1 MHTPALPSALAA
13 GLFRSV
19 RLALFLLT
27 GCFVLSAASPR
38 RYYFTTFDSNDGLS
52 QNTVHAIL
60 QDRSG
65 FLWFGTKDGLD
76 RFDGRVFRA
85 FKKEERT
92 LGTNFVTALFEDQA
106 RRLWIGTDAG
116 VYVYDPVGES
126 FAPVP
131 VSPPAHATSGRR
143 AVTQIGA
150 DARGNLWVSMDYGG
164 LFRYDTVSGQL
175 VNYLATGGDSGRPNI
190 TRFWFEGDTAWVSL
204 YNDNLYFSADTFR
217 TLAPL
222 RTPDGEQPFRGD
234 LINTQVAGPHN
245 CWYIGTSHGLF
256 QLNRTTGGLRRL
268 IEAYVRD
275 LCFKSDEELWAGA
288 ESGLYICDLAG
299 GGITHLTASEEN
311 DPYALADNAIY
322 SLARDREGGMW
333 IGSYFGGVNYYPPE
347 GRYFEKYYPQ
357 AGRRSFGRRV
367 REFCEAPDGHLWIGT
382 EDKGLFRFDPR
393 TGHMEPF
400 LPGEIYPNIHG
411 LCFDAPYL
419 WVGTFSGG
427 LYRID
432 LSTNGKRSYRRP
444 LSAERPQAV
453 SPAAGV
459 VPSPAA
465 AQQPGELDAN
475 DVFSLCKTSAGELLA
490 GTTSG
495 LFRYDR
501 AADCFRRI
509 PELGNVFVYYIMED
523 VGGNLYLATYSNG
536 LYRYDI
542 RKKTTKNYLAQPGDT
557 TSLPYN
563 KVVSLYQD
571 SRGRIWVLTEGG
583 GLARFDPE
591 SETFRRFEA
600 GPEYPGSIAYRMVED
615 DRGYLWITTNH
626 GLVCFHPDT
635 GYRRL
640 YTTADGLLSNLFNY
654 QSGYKDRRG
663 RIYLGSI
670 DGFIA
675 FDPATFRENTWVPPV
690 VLTDFS
696 VFNKRVAVG
705 GKGSPLEKSIVFSD
719 KVELAPDQNSFSLQV
734 AALSF
739 QAPGRNGLRYKLEGF
754 DKAWNAVGPSGAASY
769 ANLPYG
775 RYTFRLQGS
784 NSDGKWNPRERRLD
798 IRIRPPFYLSG
809 WAYAVYV
816 LLVLGSAGAVVR
828 YFRNRQLRRHAEAMR
843 AFEHAK
849 ERELYTAKIDFFTNV
864 AHEIR
869 TPLTLITSP
878 LDQVLTCDEVP
889 PAVREDLE
897 IVHLNTGRLLDLVNQ
912 LLDFR
917 KIETEGFRLRFAV
930 CGVSDIL
937 QQTYRRFTLSARQR
951 GLEFTMTCPPGLQ
964 GAVDPEAFTKILS
977 NLFSNA
983 IKYADTFIRVEVC
996 VRTGACEGTEACR
1009 RPEVC
1014 VGTGACAG
1022 TDACAGT
1029 EAYARAEAEAP
1040 GVDAGSPTE
1049 TSAYGEASGETD
1061 RLIVR
1066 VGNDGPVVPPEK
1078 QEEIFRPFVQ
1088 YHGRDGRRV
1097 SGTGIGLPLARSL
1110 AQLHGGTLRMETGSG
1125 WNCFVLTLPLR
1136 PPGSGEAFGKTEG
1149 PDEKAAFGKE
1159 REPAGAFSGEDERG
1173 GETEPLREETLLRE
1187 ETRGGEEASA
1197 GKKMPSP
1204 AETQME
1210 TSCPQAS
1217 VSSEEPPWAEETGA
1231 PAPRYALL
1239 VAEDNPDMLAFVV
1252 RRLTPLYRVY
1262 AARDGLEALDILE
1275 AQPVNLV
1282 ISDVMMP
1289 RMDGL
1294 ALCERL
1300 KSDLAYSH
1308 IPLILLTAKTT
1319 LPSKIDGLKCGA
1331 DAYIEKPFSVAYLL
1345 VAVANLLRNREQL
1358 HAVFAHSPFVPT
1370 RSMALTKADEAFLKT
1385 LQEVVAAEM
1394 ENPAFCLDEMALLLH
1409 MSRSSLNRKI
1419 KGLLDMTPGDYIRLE
1434 RLKKA
1439 AALLKEEGCKVNEV
1453 CYRVGFSS
1461 PSYFTKCFQ
1470 KQFGILPKDFVK

>member
-1 MHTPALPSALAA
+1 MHTPSPSAFSAR
-13 GLFRSV
+13 LFRFV
-19 RLALFLLT
+19 GLALLWLA

-38 RYYFTTFDSNDGLS
+38 RYYFTTLDSNDGLS

-76 RFDGRVFRA
+76 RFDGRLFRA
-85 FKKEERT
+85 FKKDEHR
-92 LGTNFVTALFEDQA
+92 LGTNFVTALFEDA
-106 RRLWIGTDAG
+106 SGRLWVGTDAG
-116 VYVYDPVGES
+116 VYLYDPVRES
-126 FAPVP
+126 FRDVTVSCDVAVSRDVAVSCDVAVSRHVP
-131 VSPPAHATSGRR
+131 VSRPAHAAHGRR
-143 AVTQIGA
+143 AVTQIGT
-150 DARGNLWVSMDYGG
+150 DAHGNVWVSMDYEG
-164 LFRYDTVSGQL
+164 LCRYDATSGQL
-175 VNYLATGGDSGRPNI
+175 INYLATGGVSGRANI
-190 TRFWFEGDTAWVSL
+190 TRFWFDGDTAWVSL

-222 RTPDGEQPFRGD
+222 RTPDGAQPFEGH
-234 LINTQVAGPHN
+234 LINARVAGPHN
-245 CWYIGTSHGLF
+245 GWYIGTSHGLY
-256 QLNRTTGGLRRL
+256 QLNRTTGATRRL
-268 IEAYVRD
+268 MEAYVRD
-275 LCFKSDEELWAGA
+275 LCFKSDRELWAGT
-288 ESGLYICDLAG
+288 ESGLYICDLADG
-299 GGITHLTASEEN
+299 HITHLTASEEN

-322 SLARDREGGMW
+322 SLARDGEGGMW

-347 GRYFEKYYPQ
+347 GRYFEKYYPE
-357 AGRRSFGRRV
+357 AGRHAFGRRV

-382 EDKGLFRFDPR
+382 EDKGLFRFDSA
-393 TGHMEPF
+393 TGQIAPF

-432 LSTNGKRSYRRP
+432 LRTNRWRQYRRP
-444 LSAERPQAV
+444 LT
-453 SPAAGV
+453 AA
-459 VPSPAA
+459 PSPATP
-465 AQQPGELDAN
+465 QPGELDAN

-523 VGGNLYLATYSNG
+523 VAGNLYLATYSNG

-542 RKKTTKNYLAQPGDT
+542 RKKTVKNYLAQPADT

-600 GPEYPGSIAYRMVED
+600 GGEYPGSIAYRMVED

-640 YTTADGLLSNLFNY
+640 YTPADGLLSAPFNY

-663 RIYLGSI
+663 RLYLGTI
-670 DGFIA
+670 GGFIA
-675 FDPATFRENTWVPPV
+675 FDPATFRENAFVPPV

-696 VFNKRVAVG
+696 VFNQRVAVG
-705 GKGSPLEKSIVFSD
+705 GKDSPLEKSIVFSD

-734 AALSF
+734 AALSY
-739 QAPGRNGLRYKLEGF
+739 QAPARNGLRYRLEGF
-754 DKAWNAVGPSGAASY
+754 DKTWNAVGPSGAVSY

-784 NSDGKWNPRERRLD
+784 NSDGKWNPAERRLH
-798 IRIRPPFYLSG
+798 IHIRPPFYLSG
-809 WAYAVYV
+809 WAYALYG
-816 LLVLGSAGAVVR
+816 LLVLGSVGAVVR
-828 YFRNRQLRRHAEAMR
+828 YLRNRQLRRHREAMT

-878 LDQVLTCDEVP
+878 LDQVLACAEVP
-889 PAVREDLE
+889 PAVREDLA
-897 IVHLNTGRLLDLVNQ
+897 IVHLNTKRLLDLVNQ

-917 KIETEGFRLRFAV
+917 KIETEGLRLRFTV
-930 CGVSDIL
+930 CGVSDML

-964 GAVDPEAFTKILS
+964 GSVDPEALRKIFS

-983 IKYADTFIRVEVC
+983 VKYADTFIRVEVC
-996 VRTGACEGTEACR
+996 VRE
-1009 RPEVC
+1009 
-1014 VGTGACAG
+1014 GACARG
-1022 TDACAGT
+1022 EACVQVQEGACVR
-1029 EAYARAEAEAP
+1029 EEAEVPRVVA
-1040 GVDAGSPTE
+1040 DASQTVADVPLAAVGAHPTVATARTE
-1049 TSAYGEASGETD
+1049 TRTHREASEETGT
-1061 RLIVR
+1061 LIVR
-1066 VGNDGPVVPPEK
+1066 VCNDGPVVPPEK
-1078 QEEIFRPFVQ
+1078 QEEIFKPFVQ
-1088 YHGRDGRRV
+1088 YGGGGSRQV

-1110 AQLHGGTLRMETGSG
+1110 AQLHGGTLRMETASG

-1136 PPGSGEAFGKTEG
+1136 PDRQEKASEQTGGAEEEDAAACGKT
-1149 PDEKAAFGKE
+1149 
-1159 REPAGAFSGEDERG
+1159 
-1173 GETEPLREETLLRE
+1173 LL
-1187 ETRGGEEASA
+1187 
-1197 GKKMPSP
+1197 PS
-1204 AETQME
+1204 Q
-1210 TSCPQAS
+1210 TSCLPEP
-1217 VSSEEPPWAEETGA
+1217 VSPEESLPEEETGA
-1231 PAPRYALL
+1231 PAPRYAIL

-1252 RRLTPLYRVY
+1252 GRLTPFYRVY

-1319 LPSKIDGLKCGA
+1319 LSSKIDGLKCGA
-1331 DAYIEKPFSVAYLL
+1331 DAYIEKPFSVEYLQ

-1385 LQEVVAAEM
+1385 LQEVVAAQM

-1419 KGLLDMTPGDYIRLE
+1419 KGLLDLTPADYIRLE